1 MSKLYQV
8 KEIVPFDIRY
18 GLSKRDIGVCNMSAV
33 LNESEELD
41 IMYGTILVRD
51 NGKYSNLKGYDSMFP
66 WHFWNVDKDNN
77 VWDDVDNLTNGIEVN
92 KFDCK
97 PPHQWKIKLVDGS
110 NWDCMV
116 NGRVSM
122 EKVERM
128 RKDWDKWYKGYDA
141 IYVYNFAFIPD
152 IESSYKNSDG
162 MPFTKYKS
170 QMTWDDAEHALTEAE
185 SMVEYLGLKK

>member
-1 MSKLYQV
+1 V

-18 GLSKRDIGVCNMSAV
+18 ELSKRDIGVCNMSAV

-51 NGKYSNLKGYDSMFP
+51 NGKYSKLKGYDSMFP

-152 IESSYKNSDG
+152 LDNSYKNSEG

-185 SMVEYLGLKK
+185 EMVEYLGLKK